1 MQNDTPDAT
10 QSMGKTMMILAWVVA
25 LGLLIFFF
33 SQWEKK
39 AYNPNQNPDS
49 QQSPT
54 QNQVILKRNRFNH
67 YVTQG
72 KINGEE
78 VTFLL
83 DTGATDVVIPEVI
96 ARRLGL
102 TKGAEQR
109 ASTANGIITV
119 YNTRL
124 DQLTIGHIVL
134 RDVNASINPAMSNDS
149 ILLGMSALK
158 KVEFTQ
164 RGDTLTLRQYR

>member
-1 MQNDTPDAT
+1 
-10 QSMGKTMMILAWVVA
+10 MGKTMMILAWLAA
-25 LGLLIFFF
+25 LGLLVFFCN
-33 SQWEKK
+33 QWESQ
-39 AYNPNQNPDS
+39 AYNPNQQPETL
-49 QQSPT
+49 QSST
-54 QNQVILKRNRFNH
+54 KNEVILQRNRFNH

-72 KINGEE
+72 TINGEE

-83 DTGATDVVIPEVI
+83 DTGATDVVIPAGI
-96 ARRLGL
+96 AQRLNL
-102 TKGAEQR
+102 RKGAEQL

-124 DQLTIGHIVL
+124 EQLTIGHILL
-134 RDVNASINPAMSNDS
+134 RDVNASINPAMDNDA

-164 RGDTLTLRQYR
+164 RGNTLTLTQYR